1 MGRGSGAVTIVGTWL
16 LVAVGFG
23 CNVADGAPAD
33 AGPTLSAR
41 DGSVDAAIDAAV
53 DAAADGGSRA
63 ARRVDMDAGV
73 GDGAGPADTG
83 AQRAA
88 DAGAPMDAA
97 AESVDAEVA
106 VIGPAHFVDVT
117 DEAGLR
123 YAQAPIHDE
132 AGGGGGVWYRE
143 NGLITDAPFMTG
155 GAAAGDYDG
164 DGLVDLYVTRL
175 HEPGILYRNL
185 GDGTFEDVTV
195 EAGLAAHRLKTV
207 GPLWVDVDNDGDLDL
222 YVTTLR
228 GYRFLL
234 FINEGGFFTEEGEL
248 RGVALADG
256 QTRQGYGVSA
266 GDYDRDGW
274 LDLHTAEWTSDMLS
288 PPYPSHSRMLRGRG
302 AEGPQWAGHF
312 EDATADARVVL
323 WDADKGHDTTFQS
336 VFTDLDDDG
345 YPDLFVARDFGHS
358 RLFWNTGFGGF
369 ADGTRDSRVGTA
381 ENAMGVAVGDQDGDG
396 LLDVFVTSI
405 ACRETSED
413 AVGCSGN
420 RLYRNLGNR
429 RFSDVTDDAGVR
441 DGKWG
446 WGTTFFE
453 LDNDGDLDLT
463 MTNGVRF
470 PAMVFSTFFADRTRL
485 WRNDGQGA
493 AMGELARQ
501 LGIRDT
507 GDGKALLVFDYDVD
521 GDQDIFIAD
530 HVSGGKLFRN
540 DGATG
545 DYLRIALRGS
555 TANSFGIGARVRVTV
570 EDGAAPMVRE
580 LRAGGSFLSQDEP
593 VLHFGLGEGE
603 APVARVEVTW
613 PNPGVRK
620 VQVLTG
626 VARNQVLVL
635 DEPE

>member
-1 MGRGSGAVTIVGTWL
+1 MWRRGGAVTILWAWL
-16 LVAVGFG
+16 SLAGGAG
-23 CNVADGAPAD
+23 CSASDDAPAD
-33 AGPTLSAR
+33 AGPALSAR
-41 DGSVDAAIDAAV
+41 DAGPDAGMAAAVDAGMDASTDEDAAV
-53 DAAADGGSRA
+53 DAAAVASP
-63 ARRVDMDAGV
+63 MDASTSE
-73 GDGAGPADTG
+73 PAD
-83 AQRAA
+83 AS
-88 DAGAPMDAA
+88 APMDGQVAPA
-97 AESVDAEVA
+97 DAEVPVE
-106 VIGPAHFVDVT
+106 VIEPAHFVDVT
-117 DEAGLR
+117 GEAGLR
-123 YAQAPIHDE
+123 YDQAPIHDE
-132 AGGGGGVWYRE
+132 AGGGGGAWYRE

-164 DGLVDLYVTRL
+164 DGFVDLYVTRL

-185 GDGTFEDVTV
+185 GDGTFQDVTF
-195 EAGLAAHRLKTV
+195 EAGLASHGLRTV

-234 FINEGGFFTEEGEL
+234 FINEGGSFTEEGEL
-248 RGVALADG
+248 RGVAQADG

-288 PPYPSHSRMLRGRG
+288 PPYPSHSRMLHGRG
-302 AEGPQWAGHF
+302 IEGAEYAGHF
-312 EDATADARVVL
+312 EDSTAMARVEL
-323 WDADKGHDTTFQS
+323 WNEEEGHDTTFQS

-345 YPDLFVARDFGHS
+345 FPDLFVARDFGHS

-369 ADGTRDSRVGTA
+369 ADGTRDARVGTA

-405 ACRETSED
+405 ACRVTTASS
-413 AVGCSGN
+413 VGCSGN

-446 WGTTFFE
+446 WGATFFE

-470 PAMVFSTFFADRTRL
+470 PANIFSTFFADRTRL
-485 WRNDGQGA
+485 FRNDGSDT
-493 AMGELARQ
+493 AMVEFARQ

-530 HVSGGKLFRN
+530 HVAGGKLFRN
-540 DGATG
+540 DGARG

-570 EDGAAPMVRE
+570 AEGGTPMVRE
-580 LRAGGSFLSQDEP
+580 LRAGGSYLAQDEP
-593 VLHFGLGEGE
+593 VLHFGLGEGD
-603 APVARVEVTW
+603 APVAQVEVTW
-613 PNPGVRK
+613 PNPGPRK
-620 VQVLTG
+620 VQVLTD
-626 VARNQVLVL
+626 VARNQLLVV